1 MSSSPRFWQKL
12 GLGKQQKTSSSSS
25 TVNSGTLVTRFRN
38 IKAQAQFFFFLLEKQ
53 DGISIHSSISFH
65 HVQEAALSENGKAVK
80 RFR

>member
-25 TVNSGTLVTRFRN
+25 TVNSGTLILIFGN
-38 IKAQAQFFFFLLEKQ
+38 IKLKFLSLEKQ
-53 DGISIHSSISFH
+53 DDIPIHSSISFH
-65 HVQEAALSENGKAVK
+65 HAQDASLLENSNNGKHIK